1 MGFTYKFQRILTLR
15 EREKDEAIIAYEK
28 AVRKFEE
35 VAEKLYRLLKKK
47 ETLEEDRLNKI
58 QRGLSVQELRL
69 HQEFIANLEGE
80 INIVQQ
86 AVIRAR
92 QAMQYE
98 QKRILAKNIEVKKLE
113 ILKEK
118 EYEKYIH
125 LLAKEEEKQLDEI
138 ASKKVA
144 RGD

>member
-35 VAEKLYRLLKKK
+35 VAEKLYSLLKKK

-98 QKRILAKNIEVKKLE
+98 QKRLLDKNIEVKKLE

-118 EYEKYIH
+118 EYEKYLH
-125 LLAKEEEKQLDEI
+125 LLEKEEEKQLDEI
-138 ASKKVA
+138 ASKQVA

>member
-35 VAEKLYRLLKKK
+35 VAEKLYSLLKKK

-98 QKRILAKNIEVKKLE
+98 QKRFLAKNIEVKKLE

>member
-98 QKRILAKNIEVKKLE
+98 QKRLLAKNIEVKKLE

>member
-35 VAEKLYRLLKKK
+35 VAEKLYSLLKKK

-98 QKRILAKNIEVKKLE
+98 QKRLLAKNIEVKKLE

>member
-35 VAEKLYRLLKKK
+35 VAEKLYSLLKKK

>member
-35 VAEKLYRLLKKK
+35 VAEKLYHLLKKK
-47 ETLEEDRLNKI
+47 ETLEEDRLDKI

-69 HQEFIANLEGE
+69 HQEFINNLEVE
-80 INIVQQ
+80 INILQQ

-98 QKRILAKNIEVKKLE
+98 QKRLLDKNIEVKKLE

-118 EYEKYIH
+118 EYEKYLH
-125 LLAKEEEKQLDEI
+125 LLEKEEEKQLDEI
-138 ASKKVA
+138 ASKQVA